1 MAPGFRY
8 LFLLLCSALLLSGCM
23 SSYPLG
29 MSKEEWVRLSP
40 DQQLDAR
47 SRQAEMDQAERV
59 RRAEAARLAAEQQ
72 RLEQQAREERLRNAA
87 PGDLVQCV
95 LDDAEGYFAG
105 DWRTVTPTGFT
116 LVRGYSEAITLS
128 EQDRS
133 SRQVQVHASFD
144 GTQVELCRPH
154 RNDCTR
160 LAATQNQLQR
170 GVSRPIQL
178 DRVLR
183 GHMYCDV
190 PRNIEYRLRPRY

>member
-1 MAPGFRY
+1 MALCSRFWLP
-8 LFLLLCSALLLSGCM
+8 LVCSALLLSGCM

-29 MSKEEWVRLSP
+29 MSEEEWVRLSP
-40 DQQLDAR
+40 EQQLDAR
-47 SRQAEMDQAERV
+47 SRQAEIDQVERE

-72 RLEQQAREERLRNAA
+72 RLEQQAREERIRNAA

-95 LDDAEGYFAG
+95 LDDAQGYYAG
-105 DWRTVTPTGFT
+105 DWRAADPMGFT
-116 LVRGYSEAITLS
+116 LVLGFPETIALA

-144 GTQVELCRPH
+144 GAQVELCRPH

-170 GVSRPIQL
+170 GVSRQVHL
-178 DRVLR
+178 ERVLR
-183 GHMYCDV
+183 GRLYCDM
-190 PRNIEYRLRPRY
+190 PRSSGYWLR

>member
-1 MAPGFRY
+1 
-8 LFLLLCSALLLSGCM
+8 M

-29 MSKEEWVRLSP
+29 LSEEEWVRLSP
-40 DQQLDAR
+40 EQQLDAR
-47 SRQAEMDQAERV
+47 SRQAEIDQAERA

-105 DWRTVTPTGFT
+105 DWRTASPVGFS
-116 LVRGYSEAITLS
+116 LVLGYREVIAVA

-133 SRQVQVHASFD
+133 SRQVLAHASFD
-144 GTQVELCRPH
+144 GAQIELCRPH
-154 RNDCTR
+154 RNECAR

-170 GVSRPIQL
+170 GVSRHVQL

-183 GHMYCDV
+183 GRLYCDM
-190 PRNIEYRLRPRY
+190 PRSSGYWPR